1 MHKIVYLFTLL
12 TILFLLNLIHDP
24 AYAQPAG
31 AKNADIIELIIQG
44 TVHPDQQYSYRLE
57 PFDVPEGIGAI
68 EFTFS
73 YDGRGE
79 YAEMEIGLFDPFGFR
94 GTSRFSKDSFYIS
107 KYRTTASY
115 FPGDIAPGLWNV
127 SLGFPTITQEAG
139 YTIHIR
145 MIPEGHPEY
154 YGPSEIALDSG
165 KRWYKGDFH
174 THTGHS
180 DGFGCPDTEGNRS
193 PCQVFQ
199 TAQAS
204 HRNGLDFVSIADHNT
219 VSHHQDMNILQPSF
233 PGLLLVRGQEVTTFY
248 GHMNVFGTSIPVEFR
263 IGYEGITVKD
273 IQEQSRSL
281 GALFSINHPGRDTG
295 ASCTG
300 CGWSAENTD
309 YNLVDAIEVVN
320 GTNIET
326 RIAGIPFWH
335 ERLNEGYRI
344 TGIGGSDD
352 HGAGF
357 GRSQPGTPTTMVYAE
372 SLSEADLLKAVKK
385 GRVYLRT
392 RSPDGPAI
400 EFTATDG
407 VDTWQMGDV
416 IPVDE
421 LEKDQPVYIQI
432 KYDNYDFVIPEI
444 IWNGES
450 VEWKPENSLVEAE
463 YRINQYRINGF
474 GPGWVRFNLRDDEG
488 IVVVSNPIYI
498 R

>member
-1 MHKIVYLFTLL
+1 MVYKI
-12 TILFLLNLIHDP
+12 FLSSLIPFFFNLILIHNP
-24 AYAQPAG
+24 AAAESG
-31 AKNADIIELIIQG
+31 DVNDSDIQQLVIQG
-44 TVHPDQQYSYRLE
+44 IVFPDQQYSYRLE
-57 PFDVPEGIGAI
+57 PFDVPEGIGAL

-73 YDGRGE
+73 YDGRRE
-79 YAEMEIGLFDPFGFR
+79 YAEMEIGLFDPYGFR
-94 GTSRFSKDSFYIS
+94 GTSRFSKDEFYIS

-115 FPGDIAPGLWNV
+115 FTGRIMPGEWNV

-139 YTIHIR
+139 YTIQIR

-154 YGPSEIALDSG
+154 YGPSEIALETG

-199 TAQAS
+199 TAQAA
-204 HRNGLDFVSIADHNT
+204 HRNGLDFVTIADHNT
-219 VSHHQDMNILQPSF
+219 VSHHQDMKILQPSF
-233 PGLLLVRGQEVTTFY
+233 PGMLLLRGQEVTTFY

-263 IGYEGITVKD
+263 IGYNGLTVKN

-295 ASCTG
+295 ARCTG

-326 RIAGIPFWH
+326 RVAGIPFWH
-335 ERLNEGYRI
+335 ERLNEGYMI

-357 GRSQPGTPTTMVYAE
+357 GRAQPGTPTTMVYAE

-400 EFTATDG
+400 EYIATDG
-407 VDTWQMGDV
+407 VNNWQMGDV

-421 LEKDQPVYIQI
+421 LANDQPVYIQI
-432 KYDNYDFVIPEI
+432 KYDHYDSVEPEI
-444 IWNGES
+444 IMNGKS
-450 VEWKPENSLVEAE
+450 VEWKAEQSLVEDK
-463 YRINQYRINGF
+463 YRIKRFRINGN

-488 IVVVSNPIYI
+488 IVVISNPIYI